1 MRLYVTFTERRFRM
15 KHLVKISLF
24 FVILTF
30 HTVGMM
36 QEIYPLGEGYRWN
49 YENNDSTHT
58 EIIEYPYTIIHN
70 GYEYFTVHNFRYD
83 GRMVGLR
90 NEGLKVHIL
99 TGLNTTP
106 VDCVLYDFGAEVGE
120 PWTVY
125 DVDEGFSYNMRLD
138 SKNDTIVWYHP
149 LYPITS
155 PCYVFSTDGDD
166 WGYVEWISYY
176 YEQGGEISGWAG
188 IVKRINISYFGYTDW
203 ICSDFYTPLSTDE
216 DENPIPQNFKLYQP
230 YPNPFNPTTT
240 IRLNVAA
247 RHASQLQIFDIT
259 GRLVETLIKEPL
271 TPGEHEITWNAGSL
285 SSGVYF
291 VRLVSGAFSQT
302 QKIILMK

>member
-1 MRLYVTFTERRFRM
+1 M
-15 KHLVKISLF
+15 KHLVTIHLF

-30 HTVGMM
+30 HSVSVM
-36 QEIYPLGEGYRWN
+36 QEFYPLGTGYLWN
-49 YENNDSTHT
+49 YQNNDSIHT
-58 EIIEYPYTIIHN
+58 EIIEYPYTVTYN

-106 VDCVLYDFGAEVGE
+106 VDCVLYNFDAEVGE

-138 SKNDTIVWYHP
+138 SKNDTVVWYYP
-149 LYPITS
+149 PVYPITS

-166 WGYVEWISYY
+166 WGYIEWISYY
-176 YEQGGEISGWAG
+176 YDQDGEISGWAG
-188 IVKRINISYFGYTDW
+188 IVKRIVITFAGATDW
-203 ICSDFYTPLSTDE
+203 ICSEFYTPLSID
-216 DENPIPQNFKLYQP
+216 DNENPILQYFKLYGP

-240 IRLNVAA
+240 IRFNVDA
-247 RHASQLQIFDIT
+247 RHASQLRIYDIS
-259 GRLVETLIKEPL
+259 GRLVDELVRGEL
-271 TPGEHEITWNAGSL
+271 VSGEHKIIWNAGNL
-285 SSGVYF
+285 PSGVYF
-291 VRLVSGAFSQT
+291 VQLVSGEFSQN
-302 QKIILMK
+302 QKVILMK